1 MQMILFIKLPLFF
14 FYNLCNRAYKREKE
28 RKIRPFC
35 LFINLLLYLPIAM
48 LNQLAAILYH
58 LAKCFIALLIMSAIS
73 QS

>member
-1 MQMILFIKLPLFF
+1 MQMILFIKLPLVF

-28 RKIRPFC
+28 RKIRPFY

-48 LNQLAAILYH
+48 IYQLAAMLYH
-58 LAKCFIALLIMSAIS
+58 LAKCFIALLIMRAIS